1 MEILG
6 IGPLELLFILLIALI
21 LLGPNDMVK
30 AGRALGRIMRKT
42 ILSPTFLD
50 MQRTIRNLPNEL
62 MRQAGLEES
71 DLKVKIDPI
80 TIPTNFPISTSQ
92 PATTNPSSASPQLTP
107 PNPAPSKHDP
117 AESSIN
123 PSNETNLIPD
133 PGQDHPTEEETDTGV
148 VPGIAPEWV
157 QPSSSETTAPA
168 SSNQEQKPDHL
179 EGQDDNSKSK

>member
-30 AGRALGRIMRKT
+30 AGRTLGRIMRKT
-42 ILSPTFLD
+42 ILSPTFLE

-80 TIPTNFPISTSQ
+80 TLPTYFPTSTNQ
-92 PATTNPSSASPQLTP
+92 PATTSPSSASPQ
-107 PNPAPSKHDP
+107 PAPANPTASDP
-117 AESSIN
+117 DLAGSSIN
-123 PSNETNLIPD
+123 PSTDSNLNPK
-133 PGQDHPTEEETDTGV
+133 PGLDHSTGEETATV
-148 VPGIAPEWV
+148 VIPGIASELI
-157 QPSSSETTAPA
+157 QPASSETAAPA
-168 SSNQEQKPDHL
+168 SSNPEQKPDL
-179 EGQDDNSKSK
+179 FEGQDDNSKSN

>member
-30 AGRALGRIMRKT
+30 AGRALGRILRKT
-42 ILSPTFLD
+42 VLSPTFMD

-80 TIPTNFPISTSQ
+80 TIPTHFPISTSQ
-92 PATTNPSSASPQLTP
+92 PATTNPSSASTQPAP
-107 PNPAPSKHDP
+107 PNPAPSEHDL
-117 AESSIN
+117 AGSSIN
-123 PSNETNLIPD
+123 TCTDSNLN
-133 PGQDHPTEEETDTGV
+133 PGLDHPTGEETNAVGI
-148 VPGIAPEWV
+148 PGIAPEWI
-157 QPSSSETTAPA
+157 QPYPSETAAPA
-168 SSNQEQKPDHL
+168 SSNPEPDHL
-179 EGQDDNSKSK
+179 EDQGDNSKSN